1 MWSPMSSSKPLQGTS
16 VRKFRR
22 FIIMNHDDGICNK
35 SCDTCAVAQECVGSS
50 DLEVN
55 PEAHAMR
62 VSRPGTGM
70 SMTHLHPEGKP

>member
-1 MWSPMSSSKPLQGTS
+1 MMMGS
-16 VRKFRR
+16 VT
-22 FIIMNHDDGICNK
+22 NHVTHVLLHR
-35 SCDTCAVAQECVGSS
+35 SVL
-50 DLEVN
+50 LEVN